1 MNKQLIASLILS
13 TLSFGAFALPGD
25 EQPPLTELQ
34 QIRSPSTVTEGG
46 ADRLIKIRHVAE
58 GGSDRLLENRR
69 VAEGGAERLLESRT
83 VAEGGADRL
92 LEQRLVAENGAERVT
107 RRSA

>member
-25 EQPPLTELQ
+25 EQPPLNELQ
-34 QIRSPSTVTEGG
+34 QICSPSTVTEGG

-58 GGSDRLLENRR
+58 
-69 VAEGGAERLLESRT
+69 
-83 VAEGGADRL
+83 
-92 LEQRLVAENGAERVT
+92 NGAERVT

>member
-34 QIRSPSTVTEGG
+34 QISSPSTVTEGG
-46 ADRLIKIRHVAE
+46 SDRLIE
-58 GGSDRLLENRR
+58 GRS
-69 VAEGGAERLLESRT
+69 VAEGGAERLIESRT

-92 LEQRLVAENGAERVT
+92 LEQRLVTENGAERVT

>member
-34 QIRSPSTVTEGG
+34 QISSPSTVTEGG

-58 GGSDRLLENRR
+58 GGSDRLI
-69 VAEGGAERLLESRT
+69 EGRSGAERLIESRT

-92 LEQRLVAENGAERVT
+92 LEPRLVAENGAEQVT

>member
-34 QIRSPSTVTEGG
+34 QISSPSTVTEGG

-58 GGSDRLLENRR
+58 GG
-69 VAEGGAERLLESRT
+69 AE
-83 VAEGGADRL
+83 RL

>member
-34 QIRSPSTVTEGG
+34 QISSPSTVTEGG

-58 GGSDRLLENRR
+58 GG
-69 VAEGGAERLLESRT
+69 AERLLEH
-83 VAEGGADRL
+83 
-92 LEQRLVAENGAERVT
+92 RLVAENGAERVT

>member
-34 QIRSPSTVTEGG
+34 QISSRPLSPR
-46 ADRLIKIRHVAE
+46 AA
-58 GGSDRLLENRR
+58 
-69 VAEGGAERLLESRT
+69 RT
-83 VAEGGADRL
+83 A
-92 LEQRLVAENGAERVT
+92 
-107 RRSA
+107 

>member
-69 VAEGGAERLLESRT
+69 AAEGGAERLLESRR
-83 VAEGGADRL
+83 VAEGGAERL
-92 LEQRLVAENGAERVT
+92 LENRRIAEGGAERVA

>member
-58 GGSDRLLENRR
+58 GGSDRLIEGRS

-83 VAEGGADRL
+83 VADRL
-92 LEQRLVAENGAERVT
+92 LEHRLVAENGAERVT

>member
-58 GGSDRLLENRR
+58 GGSDRLI
-69 VAEGGAERLLESRT
+69 EGRSVAERLLESRT
-83 VAEGGADRL
+83 VAEGGAERL

>member
-1 MNKQLIASLILS
+1 MNKQLIASLIRS

-34 QIRSPSTVTEGG
+34 QISSPSTVTEGG

-58 GGSDRLLENRR
+58 GGSDRLI
-69 VAEGGAERLLESRT
+69 EGRSVAERLLESRT
-83 VAEGGADRL
+83 VAEGGAERL
-92 LEQRLVAENGAERVT
+92 LEHRLVAENGAERVT

>member
-34 QIRSPSTVTEGG
+34 QIRRPSTVPEGG

-58 GGSDRLLENRR
+58 GGSDRLLESRR
-69 VAEGGAERLLESRT
+69 VAEGGAERLLENRRI
-83 VAEGGADRL
+83 AEGGA
-92 LEQRLVAENGAERVT
+92 ERVA

>member
-58 GGSDRLLENRR
+58 GGSDRLLENR
-69 VAEGGAERLLESRT
+69 
-83 VAEGGADRL
+83 
-92 LEQRLVAENGAERVT
+92 LVAENGAERVM